1 MGSYFVVEADGA
13 KKQATK
19 LGVGLQV
26 VDSGQDPQKDVT
38 LAQTL
43 VTQGVKGIG
52 VVPSN
57 TDIGPRVFKVTDGAN
72 IPLVASDSPLTSA
85 DGKKAPFVGLDQT
98 GSGTQVGQ
106 ILGSMYKAKGW
117 AAADTY
123 YANVLAGSLQVCV
136 QRNNAEVAAFM
147 AANPDFPKD
156 HVIDVPYDGTP
167 GAATTAMKTVITAHP
182 EAKYWL
188 SASCN
193 DDGVVG
199 VAKALQGTRFPA
211 ANMLGVGLGG
221 DLACQIYTDAFQAV
235 AIPSTT
241 YLDAGLIGATVVDTL
256 YKIVVQ
262 KQNVTGNVY
271 VPTPQIDKDSY
282 AKAAA
287 CK

>member
-13 KKQATK
+13 KAEAAK
-19 LGVGLQV
+19 LGIGLQV
-26 VDSGQDPQKDVT
+26 VDSGQDPLKDVT

-85 DGKKAPFVGLDQT
+85 SGKQAPFVGLDQT

-106 ILGSMYKAKGW
+106 IMGKMFKDKGW
-117 AAADTY
+117 AGTDTY
-123 YANVLAGSLQVCV
+123 YANVLAASLQVCV
-136 QRNNAEVAAFM
+136 QRNNAEVAAFL
-147 AANPDFPKD
+147 AANPSFPGD
-156 HVIDVPYDGTP
+156 HIINVPYDGTP
-167 GAATTAMKTVITAHP
+167 GKATTAMKTVITAHP
-182 EAKYWL
+182 EAKHWL

-199 VAKALQGTRFPA
+199 VAKALQGTQFPA

-221 DLACQIYTDAFQAV
+221 DLACQIYTDAYQAV

-241 YLDAGLIGATVVDTL
+241 YLDAGLIGATVVHTL
-256 YKIVVQ
+256 YRIVVQ
-262 KQNVTGNVY
+262 KENVTGNVF
-271 VPTPQIDKDSY
+271 VPTPQIDKTSY
-282 AKAAA
+282 AKAAG